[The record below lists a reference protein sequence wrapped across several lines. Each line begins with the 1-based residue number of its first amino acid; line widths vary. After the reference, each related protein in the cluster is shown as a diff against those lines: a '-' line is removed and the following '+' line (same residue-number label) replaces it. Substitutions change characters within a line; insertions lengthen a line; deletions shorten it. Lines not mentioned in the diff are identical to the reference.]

1 MAVNEMDKQRRK
13 SVATDSQQSLRA
25 GPEQLLYASILE
37 KGMFFGLL
45 ILVITYAIYVL
56 GIVSPYLPHAD
67 VPRYWSLSVSDY
79 LHHTNIP
86 AGWGWINMVAYGDFL
101 NFVGIAIL
109 AGVSIICFLSI
120 VPLLW
125 KNGDKIYALLAI
137 TEVIILTVAASGIL
151 GSGGH

>member
-1 MAVNEMDKQRRK
+1 MKEIDKQRRK
-13 SVATDSQQSLRA
+13 SVATDSHQSLRA
-25 GPEQLLYASILE
+25 GPEQLLYANILE

-45 ILVITYAIYVL
+45 ILLITYAVYVF
-56 GIVSPYLPHAD
+56 GIVSPYLPHAE

-79 LHHTNIP
+79 LHHAEIQ
-86 AGWGWINMVAYGDFL
+86 AGWAWINMVGHSDFL
-101 NFVGIAIL
+101 NFIGIAML
-109 AGVSIICFLSI
+109 AGVSIVCFLSI

-125 KNGDKIYALLAI
+125 KNGDRVYAVLAI